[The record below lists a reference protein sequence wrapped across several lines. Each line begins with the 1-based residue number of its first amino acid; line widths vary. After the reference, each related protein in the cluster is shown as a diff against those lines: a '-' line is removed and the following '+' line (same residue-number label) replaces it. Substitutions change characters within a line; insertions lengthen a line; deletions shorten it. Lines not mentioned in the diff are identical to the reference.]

1 MHSAKR
7 LLSTALLAVAITLPT
22 AWAQGL
28 PVGTAPPAKTAGNKQ
43 QNTLSFKDMR
53 GKTVVVPKN
62 LERVATISDGFI
74 EAVMTHLGEV
84 RKVVA
89 IGSWSIKRDYT
100 YDFVTGETL
109 YHSPPG
115 RKSDSYTKGW
125 NTMKY
130 LNPWLDKLPCVN
142 SPQGNIISYEA
153 LAKANP
159 QLVILRV
166 GDCTVGAGN
175 VEILQ
180 KTIDTIESMGFP
192 LAVLYS
198 PTWYKN
204 SDLSTIKDEM
214 ATIGRAFGKEKEGI
228 ALAGYLSST
237 VDMIQSR
244 TKNIPE
250 GKKTKVLMLGLHA
263 SVRKNSGAGTAYG
276 IETPESYIVEKIVNA
291 KSVFRDKGSEKV
303 MNVSSGKILN
313 VEQIY
318 ALDPDVIIL
327 PTAKGYHPP
336 RELLESP
343 DFALLSELR
352 AIKSRKVYSLPW
364 TPMNCGR
371 RVEYPLDML
380 VIAKAAYPEQF
391 KDIKVHEFALKFYK
405 DVYKVD
411 DKTAKGLRST
421 QWLDWTVENDF

>member
-1 MHSAKR
+1 MKFTMHSKKR
-7 LLSTALLAVAITLPT
+7 LLSAALLAMSLALP
-22 AWAQGL
+22 AAAQT
-28 PVGTAPPAKTAGNKQ
+28 PAAKAAKTAPAQAAASKQ
-43 QNTLSFKDMR
+43 ATVALKDMR
-53 GKTVVVPKN
+53 DKTVMVPKN
-62 LERVATISDGFI
+62 LSRIATIDDGFI
-74 EAVMTHLGEV
+74 ESVMTHLGEV

-89 IGSWSIKRDYT
+89 IGSWSMKRDYK
-100 YDFVTGETL
+100 YDFVTTKGE
-109 YHSPPG
+109 
-115 RKSDSYTKGW
+115 SYTYSKGW

-130 LNPWLDKLPCVN
+130 LNPWLNDLPCFN
-142 SPQGNIISYEA
+142 SPQGNIISYET
-153 LAKANP
+153 LAKAEP
-159 QLVILRV
+159 QLVIMRV

-175 VEILQ
+175 AEALQ

-192 LAVLYS
+192 LVVLYS

-214 ATIGRAFGKEKEGI
+214 ATIGRLFGKEKQ
-228 ALAGYLSST
+228 ATSLATYLNST
-237 VDMIQSR
+237 VDMIRKR
-244 TKNIPE
+244 TQNIPE
-250 GKKTKVLMLGLHA
+250 AKKTKMLMLGLNPN
-263 SVRKNSGAGTAYG
+263 VRKNGGTGSVWG
-276 IETPESYIVEKIVNA
+276 IDTPESFIIEKVANA
-291 KSVFRDKGSEKV
+291 KNAFRENG
-303 MNVSSGKILN
+303 SGKILN

-318 ALDPDVIIL
+318 ALDPDVIVL
-327 PTAKGYHPP
+327 PTANGFHPP
-336 RELLESP
+336 REILEGP

-352 AIKSRKVYSLPW
+352 AIKNRKVVSMPW
-364 TPMNCGR
+364 TPMNCAR

>member
-1 MHSAKR
+1 MKFTMHSKKR
-7 LLSTALLAVAITLPT
+7 LLSAALLAMSLALP
-22 AWAQGL
+22 AAAQT
-28 PVGTAPPAKTAGNKQ
+28 PAAKAAKTAPAQAAASKQ
-43 QNTLSFKDMR
+43 ATVALKDMR
-53 GKTVVVPKN
+53 GKTVMVPKN
-62 LERVATISDGFI
+62 LSRIATIDDGFI
-74 EAVMTHLGEV
+74 ESVMTHLGEV

-89 IGSWSIKRDYT
+89 IGSWSMKRDYK
-100 YDFVTGETL
+100 YDFVTTKGE
-109 YHSPPG
+109 
-115 RKSDSYTKGW
+115 SYTYSKGW

-130 LNPWLDKLPCVN
+130 LNPWLNDLPCFN
-142 SPQGNIISYEA
+142 SPQGNIISYET
-153 LAKANP
+153 LAKAEP
-159 QLVILRV
+159 QLVIMRV

-175 VEILQ
+175 AEALQ

-192 LAVLYS
+192 LVVLYS

-214 ATIGRAFGKEKEGI
+214 ATIGRLFGKEKQ
-228 ALAGYLSST
+228 ATSLATYLNST
-237 VDMIQSR
+237 VDMIRKR
-244 TKNIPE
+244 TQNIPE
-250 GKKTKVLMLGLHA
+250 AKKTKMLMLGLNPN
-263 SVRKNSGAGTAYG
+263 VRKNGGTGSVWG
-276 IETPESYIVEKIVNA
+276 IDTPESFIIEKVANA
-291 KSVFRDKGSEKV
+291 KNAFRENG
-303 MNVSSGKILN
+303 SGKILN

-318 ALDPDVIIL
+318 ALDPDVIVL
-327 PTAKGYHPP
+327 PTANGFHPP
-336 RELLESP
+336 RENLEGP

-352 AIKSRKVYSLPW
+352 AIKNRKVVSMPW
-364 TPMNCGR
+364 TPMNCAR